1 MDIVYHVRL
10 PVGDTFGQSSKSWR
24 PKTPESVRPLIEFC
38 RKAELRVYFGN
49 TPSIF
54 LMIRSATGPQQRR
67 ATPSSGW
74 GGCQRGRSWFPGV
87 APRGFP
93 HNRQHAFAALVHK
106 SNFSMFVFCSP
117 YGFRAKEITP
127 VVYTCGV
134 SVLQELRRTKAVLG
148 GL

>member
-1 MDIVYHVRL
+1 MLPPLTEHTINLPHDPLCPLNRSGNQGLRL
-10 PVGDTFGQSSKSWR
+10 
-24 PKTPESVRPLIEFC
+24 
-38 RKAELRVYFGN
+38 
-49 TPSIF
+49 
-54 LMIRSATGPQQRR
+54 R
-67 ATPSSGW
+67 AGAAVK
-74 GGCQRGRSWFPGV
+74 QII
-87 APRGFP
+87 RGFQVTS
-93 HNRQHAFAALVHK
+93 HEDSRHDRQHAFAPFVHK

>member
-1 MDIVYHVRL
+1 M
-10 PVGDTFGQSSKSWR
+10 T
-24 PKTPESVRPLIEFC
+24 SV
-38 RKAELRVYFGN
+38 V
-49 TPSIF
+49 
-54 LMIRSATGPQQRR
+54 
-67 ATPSSGW
+67 W
-74 GGCQRGRSWFPGV
+74 RGRHRPREIGAIGTV
-87 APRGFP
+87 AGIAQIDLSTRQLLSSPLDRSGDQRFGPRAGAAVKQIVRGFQVTS
-93 HNRQHAFAALVHK
+93 HEDSRHDRQHAFAPFVHK